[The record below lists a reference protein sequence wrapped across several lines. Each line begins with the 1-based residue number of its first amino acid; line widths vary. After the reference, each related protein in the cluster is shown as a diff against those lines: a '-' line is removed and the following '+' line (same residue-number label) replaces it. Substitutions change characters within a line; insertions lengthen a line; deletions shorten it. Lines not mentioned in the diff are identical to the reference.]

1 MGGYFQAK
9 FQINSMSKRFLVFNP
24 VFKQTRLKKM
34 QVKKS
39 NWIVAFTVAFTL
51 ALLLTGCDKKL
62 TDKPS
67 ASDTATSS
75 SDSAPASVA
84 TAHHADN
91 EIELLASEVMTA
103 KAERY
108 QPNIAV
114 AGTLQTAERTEVQ
127 ATISAQV
134 VAVFADVGQRVKQG
148 ERLIALDNRSSK
160 DQLVQAQADVAA
172 ATAQARVAS
181 SLAQKNKVLLEQ
193 GFVSQIEYE
202 RSVADATAQQEAL
215 KARQAQLNAV
225 KRLGSDTVITAP
237 SSGVIGTRNV
247 EVGQVVNPNQPLM
260 SIVAPDK
267 LEFAAN
273 VPSEAQGQLSVGQHV
288 PFTVAN
294 NATVYGGQISRIAP
308 QIDPNTRQLTVYI
321 AVKPSEI
328 SQHGQTLKA
337 GMYAKGQVDYG
348 QIQVGV
354 LIPMSALT
362 LAPSSANQ
370 STADKA
376 SPAQLSAQ
384 ATGNV
389 WVIGKDKIL
398 TRQSVHIIRRDDANS
413 QYLVDGIEQGTMVVL
428 ANLSETDVGKKVVLK

>member
-1 MGGYFQAK
+1 MGEYFQVT
-9 FQINSMSKRFLVFNP
+9 FGSKTMTAP
-24 VFKQTRLKKM
+24 YAMFKQVGL
-34 QVKKS
+34 S
-39 NWIVAFTVAFTL
+39 VALSMAV
-51 ALLLTGCDKKL
+51 LLIGCDKKP
-62 TDKPS
+62 TDQPTKT
-67 ASDTATSS
+67 ATATSS
-75 SDSAPASVA
+75 DDSTQASVA
-84 TAHHADN
+84 TNNGANN

-114 AGTLQTAERTEVQ
+114 AGTLQTAERTDVQ

-160 DQLVQAQADVAA
+160 DQLIQAQADVAVA
-172 ATAQARVAS
+172 SAQARVAS
-181 SLAQKNKVLLEQ
+181 SLAQKNKVLLKQ
-193 GFVSQIEYE
+193 GFVSEIEYE
-202 RSVADATAQQEAL
+202 RSVAEAIAQQEAL
-215 KARQAQLNAV
+215 KARQAQLNSV
-225 KRLGSDTVITAP
+225 KRLGGDTVITAP

-294 NATVYGGQISRIAP
+294 NPTVYGGQVSRIAP

-321 AVKPSEI
+321 AVKPSEV
-328 SQHGQTLKA
+328 SQNGQTLKA

-362 LAPSSANQ
+362 LSPSP
-370 STADKA
+370 TTTPTTDKT
-376 SPAQLSAQ
+376 SPAELSAQ
-384 ATGNV
+384 AIGNV
-389 WVIGKDKIL
+389 WVIDKDKTL
-398 TRQSVHIIRRDDANS
+398 RRQSVHIIRRDEANS
-413 QYLVDGIEQGTMVVL
+413 QYLVDGIEQGMMVVL
-428 ANLSETDVGKKVVLK
+428 ANLMEADVGKKVLLK